1 MSNNPNFSHS
11 NSESFQDQDVLNDSE
26 IPPFDPDAAIARR
39 EAVLQQEQQTESTIG
54 STYQSQINRPD
65 RKVTSVGEHSAILAD
80 LDGHTKGI
88 ESEYF
93 NLGFDRAECL
103 QDNPELKSAI
113 TDFIFEVAKVD
124 GTRGASFDKADT
136 APIKSLVKLLQLA
149 DRSNPAQ
156 QEVVRDM
163 FSTLTSMGGALTLIR
178 NETRRH
184 PEITEKL
191 QQEDNQIQTPE
202 ESQQEETPEEQA
214 EREWRV
220 RRIESLVAAIEDQI
234 KSTERRADDAKQDLQ
249 HLQAMIEEELSAR
262 DKADTN
268 MLRSYNRRYSDYND
282 ELNLVSRRLNELAD
296 DLLAACSHGREDLE
310 PQRFEDLR
318 RRGFS
323 LLDQSEE
330 VKKSSRQNLDY
341 FDDTSRRIRQLEQ
354 LLHGW

>member
-39 EAVLQQEQQTESTIG
+39 EAVWQEQEQV
-54 STYQSQINRPD
+54 N
-65 RKVTSVGEHSAILAD
+65 
-80 LDGHTKGI
+80 
-88 ESEYF
+88 
-93 NLGFDRAECL
+93 N
-103 QDNPELKSAI
+103 N
-113 TDFIFEVAKVD
+113 
-124 GTRGASFDKADT
+124 
-136 APIKSLVKLLQLA
+136 
-149 DRSNPAQ
+149 
-156 QEVVRDM
+156 
-163 FSTLTSMGGALTLIR
+163 
-178 NETRRH
+178 
-184 PEITEKL
+184 
-191 QQEDNQIQTPE
+191 QTPE
-202 ESQQEETPEEQA
+202 EPQSTEELQPTEESEKETPEDE
-214 EREWRV
+214 EREWRA

-234 KSTERRADDAKQDLQ
+234 KSTERRVDDAKQDLQ
-249 HLQAMIEEELSAR
+249 HLQAIIEEELSTR

-296 DLLAACSHGREDLE
+296 DLLVACSHGREDLE

-330 VKKSSRQNLDY
+330 VKKSFRQNLDY

-354 LLHGW
+354 LIHGW